1 MKKNVNYKCNYKII
15 LTQTNINI
23 INNKFCH
30 PPLFNIPDILRRRV
44 RNQPLQL
51 PLFDDCDGKLSQEVY
66 KTMDL
71 PKGNKGFSNQ
81 N

>member
-1 MKKNVNYKCNYKII
+1 MKKMKITNVIKNNSN
-15 LTQTNINI
+15 TNEYY
-23 INNKFCH
+23 NKFCH
-30 PPLFNIPDILRRRV
+30 PPLLNIPDILRRLV
-44 RNQPLQL
+44 RNQPLRL

-71 PKGNKGFSNQ
+71 PKGNEGFSNQ